1 MQTRRTTLA
10 DVARAAG
17 VSKAT
22 ASRVLGGSADRVS
35 DDLRQRVLA
44 AAADLDYVPNPHA
57 QALAKATSPLVA
69 LIVHDVADPYFS
81 EIARGALEAAA
92 ESDRLVM
99 ICNTFRNP
107 DRELAYL
114 RAMRAQRV
122 QAVLVAGTSRSG
134 LEIGSEF
141 SAELD
146 AYRAEGGH
154 VAVMIGGRGY
164 PAVVPDDRGGGRLVG
179 EHLLELEHRH
189 MGVVAGPSGVGSVHD
204 RLAGFTGALDEAD
217 APEPFV
223 VHSDFTR
230 RGGAAAV
237 DEILAARPETTAI
250 FAHNDLMAVGVIRR
264 LVAAGRRVPDD
275 VSVVGFDDM
284 PLAEDLQPPLTT
296 VRVPLEELGAE
307 AMRLALNGASADET
321 RLFETTLV
329 VRGSTAPVEDP

>member
-35 DDLRQRVLA
+35 DELRERVLR

-57 QALAKATSPLVA
+57 QALARAVSPLVA

-81 EIARGALEAAA
+81 EIARGVFHAAA

-99 ICNTFRNP
+99 ICNTFRDP

-114 RAMRAQRV
+114 RTLRAQRV
-122 QAVLVAGTSRSG
+122 QAVLVAGTARSG
-134 LEIGSEF
+134 FELGSEVA
-141 SAELD
+141 AELD
-146 AYRAEGGH
+146 LYRAEGGQ
-154 VAVMIGGRGY
+154 VAVMVAGHGY
-164 PAVVPDDRGGGRLVG
+164 PAAVPDDRGGGRQVG
-179 EHLLELEHRH
+179 EHLLALGHRQTA
-189 MGVVAGPSGVGSVHD
+189 VIAGPSGVGSVD
-204 RLAGFTGALDEAD
+204 ERLAGFLDALVGSG
-217 APEPFV
+217 APEPVV

-230 RGGAAAV
+230 RGGADAV
-237 DEILAARPETTAI
+237 DEILAARPGTTAI
-250 FAHNDLMAVGVIRR
+250 FAHNDLMAVGAIRR
-264 LVAAGRRVPDD
+264 LAAAGRRVPDD
-275 VSVVGFDDM
+275 VSVAGFDDM

-296 VRVPLEELGAE
+296 VRVPLAELGAE
-307 AMRLALNGASADET
+307 ALRMALDGAPGDET

-329 VRGSTAPVEDP
+329 ARGSTAPVDGR